1 MSIPGMPIGQ
11 STWRA
16 LSPSLDDSDPL
27 GCVIKVQDDLSRGR
41 KMHCFT
47 SSDDEIWMMGHVSLV
62 LHVQARAARRRHVGG
77 VDLRGT
83 RTLGSV
89 LSSVHCSL
97 TEVSQP
103 IRLFS
108 LICLFND
115 SSFTSWFSCFLLK
128 LLLLPY
134 ISLSLSLILQT
145 CGR

>member
-1 MSIPGMPIGQ
+1 MSIHGLPIGQ
-11 STWRA
+11 STWSA
-16 LSPSLDDSDPL
+16 LSPLTTVTPWV
-27 GCVIKVQDDLSRGR
+27 VIKVQDDLSRGR

-62 LHVQARAARRRHVGG
+62 LHVQARATRRRHVGG

-83 RTLGSV
+83 RTRTLGSV
-89 LSSVHCSL
+89 LSSVHYSL

-115 SSFTSWFSCFLLK
+115 SSFISWFSCFLLK

-134 ISLSLSLILQT
+134 ISLSLSLILPT
-145 CGR
+145 GGR